1 MCMAIL
7 IFTIFYH
14 GIGFSFLCLHNYI
27 ATKNLKE
34 PLKCICNMHIRT
46 CNLGVP
52 YIQSVPIFGI
62 ITSPITYKAL
72 SKGYSQELLKSSFII
87 SHQYTMTFWQFS
99 IFRLCFQDVNVY
111 GVYVTAFFKNKVLSL
126 VHYLNLWKP

>member
-1 MCMAIL
+1 MAIL

-52 YIQSVPIFGI
+52 YNNNNNNS
-62 ITSPITYKAL
+62 L
-72 SKGYSQELLKSSFII
+72 YSYSRTLKNIVRTHI
-87 SHQYTMTFWQFS
+87 W
-99 IFRLCFQDVNVY
+99 
-111 GVYVTAFFKNKVLSL
+111 
-126 VHYLNLWKP
+126 HYNIPDYL